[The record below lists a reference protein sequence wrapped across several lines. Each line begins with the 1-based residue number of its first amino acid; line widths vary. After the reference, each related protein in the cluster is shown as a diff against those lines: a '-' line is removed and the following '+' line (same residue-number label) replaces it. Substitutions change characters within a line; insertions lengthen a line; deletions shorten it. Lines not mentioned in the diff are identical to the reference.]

1 MPKQPAIR
9 KRLSLILLAVL
20 FVISSLMLFEV
31 RSSARIAANEA
42 YDRVLFGSAL
52 AISERV
58 FIVGNEI
65 DVDIPYV
72 ALEMLAS
79 DTQDR
84 VFYQVETDVNSFLT
98 GYADLPPV
106 PGAFENQFD
115 TPIFYDAKYH
125 GDDVRIGAINRY
137 VSSQQ
142 LSTRFTVKVAE
153 TTDGRQALIQKMITD
168 AILRQFILIIVAGA
182 IMWIGISWGVKP
194 LAHLQGA
201 LARRNPEDLHPIEH
215 RVPQE
220 VQHLVDGINDLMK
233 RLSDS
238 MAAMR
243 RFTSNAAH
251 QLRTPLA
258 AIQTQTELALK
269 ASSADELKQ
278 RLTYLDQ
285 STRQST
291 RLVNQLLS
299 LAKATPDENSVT
311 FDQIDLVNECKE
323 ITKELVPSAL
333 SKGIDLGLDCTL
345 NRLEIS
351 GHAGLIQE
359 ALKNLIENAISYGPE
374 NTVVTVRIYKDDNS
388 AKIEVEDTGTG
399 IFPELQE
406 AIFERFN
413 RGNRSDG
420 DGCGLGLPIVKE
432 IVERHGWQISV
443 SSQISKG
450 AKFTISIPL

>member
-1 MPKQPAIR
+1 
-9 KRLSLILLAVL
+9 
-20 FVISSLMLFEV
+20 
-31 RSSARIAANEA
+31 
-42 YDRVLFGSAL
+42 AL
-52 AISERV
+52 
-58 FIVGNEI
+58 
-65 DVDIPYV
+65 
-72 ALEMLAS
+72 
-79 DTQDR
+79 T
-84 VFYQVETDVNSFLT
+84 
-98 GYADLPPV
+98 
-106 PGAFENQFD
+106 
-115 TPIFYDAKYH
+115 
-125 GDDVRIGAINRY
+125 
-137 VSSQQ
+137 
-142 LSTRFTVKVAE
+142 
-153 TTDGRQALIQKMITD
+153 
-168 AILRQFILIIVAGA
+168 
-182 IMWIGISWGVKP
+182 
-194 LAHLQGA
+194 
-201 LARRNPEDLHPIEH
+201 RRNPEDLHPIEH

-220 VQHLVDGINDLMK
+220 VQHLVDGINDLMT

-299 LAKATPDENSVT
+299 LAKATPGENSVT
-311 FDQIDLVNECKE
+311 FDQIDLVKECTD

-333 SKGIDLGLDCTL
+333 SKGMDLGLDCTL
-345 NRLEIS
+345 NHLEVS
-351 GHAGLIQE
+351 GHAALIQE
-359 ALKNLIENAISYGPE
+359 ALKNLIENAISYGAQ
-374 NTVVTVRIYKDDNS
+374 NSVVTVRILKSENS
-388 AKIEVEDTGTG
+388 ALIEVEDTGPG
-399 IFPELQE
+399 ISLELQD

-443 SSQISKG
+443 SSQISHG